1 MARELKIWNDKHD
14 YEIKAFA
21 AGYWGG
27 FVGRRIYADM
37 KRADAERRAI
47 IRKNNRMAFQ
57 KRMQQRANM
66 LGAMSLAERRAKD
79 EQKRLE
85 KEAYMAALKSNMDAA
100 RIFLTNLVK
109 EGRMIEAESNKM
121 VSQFGQNK
129 PSVNSQAATE

>member
-1 MARELKIWNDKHD
+1 
-14 YEIKAFA
+14 
-21 AGYWGG
+21 
-27 FVGRRIYADM
+27 
-37 KRADAERRAI
+37 
-47 IRKNNRMAFQ
+47 MAFQ

-109 EGRMIEAESNKM
+109 EGRMIESESNKM